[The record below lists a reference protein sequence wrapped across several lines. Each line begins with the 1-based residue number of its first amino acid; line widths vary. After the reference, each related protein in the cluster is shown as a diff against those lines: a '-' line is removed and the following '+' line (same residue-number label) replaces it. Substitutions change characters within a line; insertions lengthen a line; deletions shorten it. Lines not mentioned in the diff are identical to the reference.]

1 MTPAEYKELIKKDTI
16 KIGQDVEMTKEW
28 RAEETQELID
38 ELVDDGNDLEV
49 LEDFIKDHGE
59 SNFNDYIEEYLQ
71 AIDEHGKSNFV
82 DYIEEYLQLVDQY
95 GEEVVESFLEIFN
108 IEDIGGL
115 SDSYQ
120 GQYDSGA
127 EFAQSIVND
136 CYTMDMPS
144 WVEVDWKATWDNLD
158 YDYTEGSGGHIF
170 SQNF

>member
-16 KIGQDVEMTKEW
+16 KIGQDVEVNDYSK
-28 RAEETQELID
+28 ETQELID

-49 LEDFIKDHGE
+49 LEDFIKEYSE
-59 SNFNDYIEEYLQ
+59 SQFIDYIEEYLQ
-71 AIDEHGKSNFV
+71 AID
-82 DYIEEYLQLVDQY
+82 QY
-95 GEEVVESFLEIFN
+95 DEEVVESFLEIFD
-108 IEDIGGL
+108 IESIGSL

-127 EFAQSIVND
+127 DFAQNLAED
-136 CYTMDMPS
+136 CCEVPRGMSS
-144 WVEVDWKATWDNLD
+144 WIEIDWKASWDNLD